1 MFGAVTVSY
10 NVEGV
15 DKGLKLDGATIAD
28 IFLGK
33 IKKWNDPAI
42 AKLNPA

>member
-1 MFGAVTVSY
+1 MVVSY
-10 NVEGV
+10 NLPAVTTP
-15 DKGLKLDGATIAD
+15 LKLDGRRVAS

-42 AKLNPA
+42 AALELRA